1 MNEIINKFSS
11 TGDIL
16 LPEMHLR
23 QSGFT
28 SSACGLFTKNKERK
42 QKFEE
47 TGESRYIYQYKLNKV
62 CFQHKRAYGGFR
74 DLPRKTAY
82 NKVLHDKT
90 FNIAK
95 NPKYDEYQCRL
106 PGLVYNFFDK
116 NPSVA
121 NILDGVVTRAWSETV
136 AMQDKYP
143 IKRNLN

>member
-11 TGDIL
+11 VGDIL
-16 LPEMHLR
+16 LPEMHVR

-28 SSACGLFTKNKERK
+28 SSACGLFTKNKEKK
-42 QKFEE
+42 Q
-47 TGESRYIYQYKLNKV
+47 NKV
-62 CFQHKRAYGGFR
+62 CFQHERTYGGFR
-74 DLPRKTAY
+74 GLPRKTAY
-82 NKVLHDKT
+82 NKILHDKT

-121 NILDGVVTRAWSETV
+121 NILDGVVTRAYSETV
-136 AMQDKYP
+136 AMQDKSP